1 MVVSNTSVTSHSKLG
16 QITCIR
22 RFFWCESSH
31 PLMTCSDQRRCMMY
45 LNEDE
50 CMTGEANCSSGV
62 SECLNTVGS
71 YICRCLEGYEDV
83 NGTCQDINECSGDP
97 CSVRATCS
105 NSEGSYQCQ
114 CTNGF
119 QGDGFSCTDINE
131 CNLELDN
138 CSQLCTNMIPGFRCE
153 CDNSFY
159 LAEDGISCIAENECI
174 SGKWCVNGAC
184 FRNADSGEEN
194 CRCYNGF
201 TLSSTNTSV
210 CEDVNECD
218 NGHQCDKDQG
228 VCINITPGY
237 TCDCSDGYELDEDQ
251 RSCIDIDECSSSLL
265 NNCSDNAECSNTAG
279 SYSCACLTGFNG
291 DGQSCLDIN
300 ECSNGI
306 LTCSNG
312 TCVNETVSCDI
323 NGSCENTEGS
333 YICMCNSGY
342 IGTGQDCVDIN
353 ECMDSACDPAA
364 LCIDLEGNYSCSC
377 PNGYTGDGYNT
388 CDDINECNVD
398 NACHYN
404 ATCNNIPGSFECNCL
419 SGYRGDG
426 SNCMDVD
433 ECTENIDN
441 CHMRASCTNTYGGF
455 SCSCEEGYIGNG
467 TYCENVNECEDNTNE
482 CDVNANC
489 TDLEGSYTC
498 TCQMGYYSEEGGN
511 GRNGTCKDY
520 DDCEYGLDNCD
531 PSAICLNSIG
541 SYQCICP
548 SGYEGNGTY
557 CQDINEC
564 AISIPCPTEESEKC
578 SNSPGS
584 YACVCQTGYHR
595 TNSSCTNAMSVTM
608 FVIFVDIKG
617 WQVSSFFDDLN
628 QEVVKVSLAI
638 DIDNL
643 YEESVLSDDY
653 LGSTVEQFSDI
664 SVGIKTEIR
673 LDLLNNSTYTLTDIE
688 DAFMNGL
695 TGRNNDFLEP
705 DSRILRDNINT
716 TMPIYDQCDEGTH
729 DCFDLN
735 FLECVFV
742 SNNTF
747 TCANCKAGYQQ
758 VGSIC
763 DDVDECQDDPC
774 SYLGAAECINTI
786 SSYICQCQNDTVIV
800 DDVCT
805 AYNQTSPYFVRNEI
819 LGFKSGSVVPY
830 YISFFHPTAVN
841 VTTDT
846 LESAL
851 LSAVEGDKVYSSPR
865 NLYVVLEVNT
875 IEFEDFVETCP
886 DAYCSNGGTCMVDF
900 VYDKVCMDLCEVPL
914 TTTTVPTTFTNQ
926 PPTITNQPPVSLFP
940 VVAIILGIVI
950 GFLLV
955 LIFFLCCGLVVY
967 TRSRQQHEKLQ
978 YKYTP
983 SSTQNE
989 WFVISSLEWKVRAWQ
1004 PALTS
1009 PSTTTSPPSPTL
1021 MMKLMK

>member
-1 MVVSNTSVTSHSKLG
+1 MYSGLVTCGNHAICQNIIGSYFCSCEEGWEGDGTIVQISMNASDVLWLSPKSLFENTNGSFICTCPDGYIGDGVTCL
-16 QITCIR
+16 
-22 RFFWCESSH
+22 
-31 PLMTCSDQRRCMMY
+31 D
-45 LNEDE
+45 EDE
-50 CMTGEANCSSGV
+50 CMTGEANYSSGV

-83 NGTCQDINECSGDP
+83 NGTCQ
-97 CSVRATCS
+97 
-105 NSEGSYQCQ
+105 
-114 CTNGF
+114 
-119 QGDGFSCTDINE
+119 DINE

-159 LAEDGISCIAENECI
+159 LAEDGISCI
-174 SGKWCVNGAC
+174 
-184 FRNADSGEEN
+184 
-194 CRCYNGF
+194 
-201 TLSSTNTSV
+201 
-210 CEDVNECD
+210 
-218 NGHQCDKDQG
+218 
-228 VCINITPGY
+228 
-237 TCDCSDGYELDEDQ
+237 
-251 RSCIDIDECSSSLL
+251 
-265 NNCSDNAECSNTAG
+265 
-279 SYSCACLTGFNG
+279 
-291 DGQSCLDIN
+291 DIN

-323 NGSCENTEGS
+323 NGFCENTEGS

-353 ECMDSACDPAA
+353 ECMDSVCDPAA
-364 LCIDLEGNYSCSC
+364 LCVDLEGNYSCSC

-388 CDDINECNVD
+388 CDD
-398 NACHYN
+398 
-404 ATCNNIPGSFECNCL
+404 
-419 SGYRGDG
+419 
-426 SNCMDVD
+426 
-433 ECTENIDN
+433 
-441 CHMRASCTNTYGGF
+441 
-455 SCSCEEGYIGNG
+455 
-467 TYCENVNECEDNTNE
+467 VNECEDNTNE

-489 TDLEGSYTC
+489 TDLEGSILV
-498 TCQMGYYSEEGGN
+498 CQMGYYSEEGGN
-511 GRNGTCKDY
+511 GRNGTCKD
-520 DDCEYGLDNCD
+520 
-531 PSAICLNSIG
+531 AIVSHHVRYLC
-541 SYQCICP
+541 
-548 SGYEGNGTY
+548 
-557 CQDINEC
+557 
-564 AISIPCPTEESEKC
+564 
-578 SNSPGS
+578 
-584 YACVCQTGYHR
+584 
-595 TNSSCTNAMSVTM
+595 
-608 FVIFVDIKG
+608 DIKG

-638 DIDNL
+638 DRH
-643 YEESVLSDDY
+643 
-653 LGSTVEQFSDI
+653 LGGHQN
-664 SVGIKTEIR
+664 KIR

-786 SSYICQCQNDTVIV
+786 GSYICQCQNDTVIV
-800 DDVCT
+800 DDVCTEYIKFRGKFTVLQFNDTPAIYTSDLNDTSSQKYQDYEATLLTVLDDTFT

-900 VYDKVCMDLCEVPL
+900 VYDKVCITKSCNISITRAVLRKMVRNLIAGVESEGVATSTDFSIDDDFSSFSDSYDEVDEVEEEEEEEDDANRRMEHLMD
-914 TTTTVPTTFTNQ
+914 
-926 PPTITNQPPVSLFP
+926 
-940 VVAIILGIVI
+940 VI
-950 GFLLV
+950 RNSPY
-955 LIFFLCCGLVVY
+955 INERCGLKCPVP
-967 TRSRQQHEKLQ
+967 
-978 YKYTP
+978 YKHSYRMEVAA
-983 SSTQNE
+983 SS
-989 WFVISSLEWKVRAWQ
+989 VPGISHSSQEEFRFF
-1004 PALTS
+1004 
-1009 PSTTTSPPSPTL
+1009 
-1021 MMKLMK
+1021 